1 MGKKQ
6 KIKSIKEKLIIQFSC
21 LSIVSI
27 ILISSISYI
36 SFKSVL
42 IDNTLNIMKTVSKQS
57 SELVSSEIQNSI
69 VVGEGIAESIANKYI
84 NSDYDIKDILE
95 DLDYSAKKHGYV
107 NIGIGDLKG
116 NLVFNDGTTENL
128 KGVDFYE
135 KALNGQASIKEPRY
149 LDTVDQVIVA
159 HAIPITD
166 HANNILGAI
175 VFNKPGDYISSIIK
189 DIQFLNTGQATMLSS
204 DGTTIADR
212 NQEAVNNQSN
222 VIEEAKNDESL
233 EDLYLI
239 VQKMING
246 ESGIGEYK
254 YNNSK
259 KIMSYAPIE
268 STGWSVGIVVEYFD
282 ILSWVTSSLYKN
294 ILVAMISIL
303 ASIVV
308 CTIFSKGITKSIN
321 SITYKIKRVSEGDF
335 TNETDETS
343 INNIKEIG
351 IIDDSINNLRENI
364 SNMIGNIKFI
374 GNSINDGS
382 GTLLSYSN
390 ELNASSENITTAI
403 SEIAQGSSIQAQE
416 ISDISRE
423 CEEISKQINV
433 VTDYTG
439 NVQKNTMKIEDN
451 TKKSKIIT
459 ENLQK
464 SVESFENKF
473 TTFND
478 SIQELGVDMSA
489 ITSITNMI
497 NDIAEQTNL
506 LALNAAIE
514 AARAGEMGKG
524 FAVVADEIRVLAE
537 QSKNNSEEISKI
549 IERSYYKTKDIVDD
563 SKKINNELMVQN
575 KNINEVKNVVDDI
588 MKSVDVTIPELEK
601 LYEGIKNVNSSQKI
615 ILKNV
620 ETVSA
625 SSEQISASSEEILAS
640 SNELNRGSN
649 EVSTFA
655 ENLNK
660 ETKSIIDELNK
671 FKI

>member
-1 MGKKQ
+1 MNKKQ
-6 KIKSIKEKLIIQFSC
+6 KTKSIKEKLIVQFSC

-27 ILISSISYI
+27 ILISFIGYI

-42 IDNTLNIMKTVSKQS
+42 IDNTLDILKTVSKQS
-57 SELVSSEIQNSI
+57 SELINSQIQNSI
-69 VVGEGIAESIANKYI
+69 IVGEGIAESIANKYS

-95 DLDYSAKKHGYV
+95 DLDYIAKKHGYV
-107 NIGIGDLKG
+107 NVGIGNLEG
-116 NLVFNDGTTENL
+116 NLVFNDGTTESL

-135 KALNGQASIKEPRY
+135 KALGGQASIKEPHH

-159 HAIPITD
+159 YAIPMTD
-166 HANNILGAI
+166 HDNNILGVI
-175 VFNKPGDYISSIIK
+175 VINESGDYISSIIE
-189 DIQFLNTGQATMLSS
+189 DIQFLNTGQATMCSA

-212 NQEAVNNQSN
+212 DQEAVNNQSN
-222 VIEEAKNDESL
+222 IIEEAKKDESL
-233 EDLYLI
+233 EHLSLI

-282 ILSWVTSSLYKN
+282 ILSWVTSILYKI
-294 ILVAMISIL
+294 ILVTVIIIF
-303 ASIVV
+303 ASIIV
-308 CTIFSKGITKSIN
+308 CAIFSKGITKSIN
-321 SITYKIKRVSEGDF
+321 SITYKIKKVSEGDF
-335 TNETDETS
+335 TNYTDETS

-382 GTLLSYSN
+382 STLLNYSH

-416 ISDISRE
+416 IGDISRE

-615 ILKNV
+615 ILNYD
-620 ETVSA
+620 SA
-625 SSEQISASSEEILAS
+625 KMIE
-640 SNELNRGSN
+640 
-649 EVSTFA
+649 
-655 ENLNK
+655 
-660 ETKSIIDELNK
+660 
-671 FKI
+671 

>member
-1 MGKKQ
+1 
-6 KIKSIKEKLIIQFSC
+6 
-21 LSIVSI
+21 
-27 ILISSISYI
+27 
-36 SFKSVL
+36 
-42 IDNTLNIMKTVSKQS
+42 
-57 SELVSSEIQNSI
+57 
-69 VVGEGIAESIANKYI
+69 
-84 NSDYDIKDILE
+84 
-95 DLDYSAKKHGYV
+95 
-107 NIGIGDLKG
+107 
-116 NLVFNDGTTENL
+116 
-128 KGVDFYE
+128 
-135 KALNGQASIKEPRY
+135 
-149 LDTVDQVIVA
+149 
-159 HAIPITD
+159 
-166 HANNILGAI
+166 
-175 VFNKPGDYISSIIK
+175 
-189 DIQFLNTGQATMLSS
+189 
-204 DGTTIADR
+204 
-212 NQEAVNNQSN
+212 
-222 VIEEAKNDESL
+222 
-233 EDLYLI
+233 
-239 VQKMING
+239 
-246 ESGIGEYK
+246 
-254 YNNSK
+254 
-259 KIMSYAPIE
+259 
-268 STGWSVGIVVEYFD
+268 
-282 ILSWVTSSLYKN
+282 
-294 ILVAMISIL
+294 
-303 ASIVV
+303 
-308 CTIFSKGITKSIN
+308 
-321 SITYKIKRVSEGDF
+321 
-335 TNETDETS
+335 
-343 INNIKEIG
+343 
-351 IIDDSINNLRENI
+351 
-364 SNMIGNIKFI
+364 
-374 GNSINDGS
+374 
-382 GTLLSYSN
+382 
-390 ELNASSENITTAI
+390 
-403 SEIAQGSSIQAQE
+403 
-416 ISDISRE
+416 DISRE

-625 SSEQISASSEEILAS
+625 SSEQVSASSEEILAS

>member
-1 MGKKQ
+1 MSKK
-6 KIKSIKEKLIIQFSC
+6 KKKSIKEKLIIQFSC

-27 ILISSISYI
+27 ILISFTSYI
-36 SFKSVL
+36 SFKNAL
-42 IDNTLNIMKTVSKQS
+42 IDNTLDLLKTVSKQS
-57 SELVSSEIQNSI
+57 SELINSQIQNSI
-69 VVGEGIAESIANKYI
+69 IVGEGIAESIANKYS

-107 NIGIGDLKG
+107 NIGIGDLEG

-159 HAIPITD
+159 HAIPMTD
-166 HANNILGAI
+166 HDNNILGVI
-175 VFNKPGDYISSIIK
+175 VINESGDYISSIIK
-189 DIQFLNTGQATMLSS
+189 DIKFLNTGQATMVSS

-212 NQEAVNNQSN
+212 DQELVNNQIN
-222 VIEEAKNDESL
+222 IIEEAKSDKSL
-233 EDLYLI
+233 EDLALI
-239 VQKMING
+239 VQKMTNG

-259 KIMSYAPIE
+259 KIMSYDPIE

-282 ILSWVTSSLYKN
+282 ILSWVTSILYKI
-294 ILVAMISIL
+294 ILVTVIIIF
-303 ASIVV
+303 ASIIV
-308 CTIFSKGITKSIN
+308 CAIFSKGITKSIN
-321 SITYKIKRVSEGDF
+321 SITYKIKKVSEGDF
-335 TNETDETS
+335 TNYTDETS

-382 GTLLSYSN
+382 STLLNYSH

-416 ISDISRE
+416 IGDISRE

-524 FAVVADEIRVLAE
+524 FAVVADEIRILAE

-625 SSEQISASSEEILAS
+625 SSEQVSASSEEILAS

>member
-1 MGKKQ
+1 MSKK
-6 KIKSIKEKLIIQFSC
+6 KKKSIKEKLIIQFSC

-27 ILISSISYI
+27 ILISFTSYI
-36 SFKSVL
+36 SFKNAL
-42 IDNTLNIMKTVSKQS
+42 IDNTLDLLKTVSKQS
-57 SELVSSEIQNSI
+57 SELINSQIQNSI
-69 VVGEGIAESIANKYI
+69 IVGEGIAESIANKYS

-107 NIGIGDLKG
+107 NIGIGDLEG

-159 HAIPITD
+159 HAIPMTD
-166 HANNILGAI
+166 HDNNILGVV
-175 VFNKPGDYISSIIK
+175 VFNKPGDYISSIIE
-189 DIQFLNTGQATMLSS
+189 DIQFLNTGQATMCSA

-212 NQEAVNNQSN
+212 DQEAVNNQSN
-222 VIEEAKNDESL
+222 IIEEAKKDESL
-233 EDLYLI
+233 EHLSLI

-259 KIMSYAPIE
+259 KIMSYDPIE

-282 ILSWVTSSLYKN
+282 ILSWVTSILYKI
-294 ILVAMISIL
+294 ILVTVIIIF
-303 ASIVV
+303 ASIIV
-308 CTIFSKGITKSIN
+308 CAIFSKGITKSIN
-321 SITYKIKRVSEGDF
+321 SITYKIKKVSEGDF
-335 TNETDETS
+335 TNYTDETS

-382 GTLLSYSN
+382 STLLNYSH

-416 ISDISRE
+416 IGDISRE

-524 FAVVADEIRVLAE
+524 FAVVADEIRILAE

>member
-1 MGKKQ
+1 
-6 KIKSIKEKLIIQFSC
+6 
-21 LSIVSI
+21 
-27 ILISSISYI
+27 
-36 SFKSVL
+36 
-42 IDNTLNIMKTVSKQS
+42 
-57 SELVSSEIQNSI
+57 
-69 VVGEGIAESIANKYI
+69 
-84 NSDYDIKDILE
+84 
-95 DLDYSAKKHGYV
+95 
-107 NIGIGDLKG
+107 
-116 NLVFNDGTTENL
+116 
-128 KGVDFYE
+128 
-135 KALNGQASIKEPRY
+135 
-149 LDTVDQVIVA
+149 
-159 HAIPITD
+159 
-166 HANNILGAI
+166 
-175 VFNKPGDYISSIIK
+175 
-189 DIQFLNTGQATMLSS
+189 
-204 DGTTIADR
+204 
-212 NQEAVNNQSN
+212 
-222 VIEEAKNDESL
+222 
-233 EDLYLI
+233 
-239 VQKMING
+239 
-246 ESGIGEYK
+246 
-254 YNNSK
+254 
-259 KIMSYAPIE
+259 
-268 STGWSVGIVVEYFD
+268 
-282 ILSWVTSSLYKN
+282 
-294 ILVAMISIL
+294 
-303 ASIVV
+303 
-308 CTIFSKGITKSIN
+308 
-321 SITYKIKRVSEGDF
+321 
-335 TNETDETS
+335 
-343 INNIKEIG
+343 
-351 IIDDSINNLRENI
+351 
-364 SNMIGNIKFI
+364 
-374 GNSINDGS
+374 
-382 GTLLSYSN
+382 
-390 ELNASSENITTAI
+390 
-403 SEIAQGSSIQAQE
+403 
-416 ISDISRE
+416 
-423 CEEISKQINV
+423 
-433 VTDYTG
+433 
-439 NVQKNTMKIEDN
+439 MKIEDN

-625 SSEQISASSEEILAS
+625 SSEQVSASSEEILAS

>member
-1 MGKKQ
+1 
-6 KIKSIKEKLIIQFSC
+6 
-21 LSIVSI
+21 
-27 ILISSISYI
+27 
-36 SFKSVL
+36 
-42 IDNTLNIMKTVSKQS
+42 
-57 SELVSSEIQNSI
+57 
-69 VVGEGIAESIANKYI
+69 
-84 NSDYDIKDILE
+84 
-95 DLDYSAKKHGYV
+95 
-107 NIGIGDLKG
+107 
-116 NLVFNDGTTENL
+116 
-128 KGVDFYE
+128 
-135 KALNGQASIKEPRY
+135 
-149 LDTVDQVIVA
+149 
-159 HAIPITD
+159 
-166 HANNILGAI
+166 
-175 VFNKPGDYISSIIK
+175 
-189 DIQFLNTGQATMLSS
+189 
-204 DGTTIADR
+204 
-212 NQEAVNNQSN
+212 
-222 VIEEAKNDESL
+222 
-233 EDLYLI
+233 
-239 VQKMING
+239 
-246 ESGIGEYK
+246 
-254 YNNSK
+254 
-259 KIMSYAPIE
+259 
-268 STGWSVGIVVEYFD
+268 
-282 ILSWVTSSLYKN
+282 
-294 ILVAMISIL
+294 
-303 ASIVV
+303 
-308 CTIFSKGITKSIN
+308 
-321 SITYKIKRVSEGDF
+321 
-335 TNETDETS
+335 
-343 INNIKEIG
+343 
-351 IIDDSINNLRENI
+351 
-364 SNMIGNIKFI
+364 
-374 GNSINDGS
+374 
-382 GTLLSYSN
+382 
-390 ELNASSENITTAI
+390 
-403 SEIAQGSSIQAQE
+403 
-416 ISDISRE
+416 
-423 CEEISKQINV
+423 
-433 VTDYTG
+433 
-439 NVQKNTMKIEDN
+439 MKIEDN

-524 FAVVADEIRVLAE
+524 FAVVADEIRILAE

-625 SSEQISASSEEILAS
+625 SSEQVSASSEEILAS